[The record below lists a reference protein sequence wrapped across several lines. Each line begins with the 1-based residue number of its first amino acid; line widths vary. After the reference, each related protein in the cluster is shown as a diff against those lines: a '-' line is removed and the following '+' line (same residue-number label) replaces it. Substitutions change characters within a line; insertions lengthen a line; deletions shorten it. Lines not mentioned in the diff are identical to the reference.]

1 MTSKY
6 LSNITLSLLALTFAS
21 GSLLI
26 SSNSSAEDSG
36 VDNVS
41 ITIPVT
47 CTMVGTGMNSHTAT
61 IENGTYRG
69 DDVNGIGIGETTL
82 KAYCNDTSGFSIY
95 AIGYTNEEYGNTV
108 LKSTTLGDTYNIITG
123 TNTGPVGTEDTSNW
137 SMKLKAVSGTYTPT
151 IENGFSN
158 YSNVPTTYTKVATK
172 SSGTDMG
179 STAEGSSIKSTY
191 AAYISKTQPSDTYEG
206 KVKYTL
212 VHPASEEPLQPQPAK
227 PGKIVYHPNNSSVV
241 GTMGDQSAR
250 NNAEVELW
258 APNFKRTG
266 YGFAG
271 WNTEYDYSGTNY
283 GPNQTITAP
292 ADVQTNGL
300 SLYAVWIKS
309 AGTIQNWDGCSSLA
323 QGSTTALTDERD
335 GNTYAVAKLADGK
348 CWTIE
353 NLRLADKDASNNDIE
368 LSSTNTHNPSLPLTN
383 SWWYSSANDSDT
395 KPTSN
400 HLSASTDP
408 TATAWCKTDSSNCD
422 DQSMLA
428 TNNTAN
434 FTTNT
439 SSTQSSNI
447 YSYGNYYNWYSA
459 TAGNGTY
466 SKSSGNVSGDIC
478 PAGWHLPTGK
488 DASGDF
494 GVLDVAM
501 GGTGAYQSTAEASN
515 RWRSY
520 PNNFVYSGYAH
531 GSSVGYRGSDG
542 YYWSSSAYNSN
553 LAYVLYFY
561 SSSVTPGTIKSN
573 KYDGRVARC
582 VSGVSLFCMFVFF
595 RVPRTLQGFRECE
608 IP

>member
-1 MTSKY
+1 
-6 LSNITLSLLALTFAS
+6 
-21 GSLLI
+21 
-26 SSNSSAEDSG
+26 
-36 VDNVS
+36 
-41 ITIPVT
+41 
-47 CTMVGTGMNSHTAT
+47 MNSHTAT

-151 IENGFSN
+151 IENGYSN

-172 SSGTDMG
+172 ASGTDMG
-179 STAEGSSIKSTY
+179 SNAEGSSIKSTY

-212 VHPASEEPLQPQPAK
+212 VHPANEEPAQPLPAV
-227 PGKIVYHPNNSSVV
+227 PGKIVYHPNTSSVQ
-241 GTMGDQSAR
+241 GQMGDQTPSSSEIT
-250 NNAEVELW
+250 NGIPLW
-258 APNFKRTG
+258 ASNFKRDG

-271 WNTEYDYSGTNY
+271 WNDKFDYSGNFY

-292 ADVQTNGL
+292 ADIQTNGL

-309 AGTIQNWDGCSSLA
+309 QGTIQNWDGCDSLV
-323 QGSTTALTDERD
+323 QGSTTALIDERD

-353 NLRLADKDASNNDIE
+353 NLRLADKDSSNNDIE
-368 LSSTNTHNPSLPLTN
+368 LSSTNTHNPSLPFTN
-383 SWWYSSANDSDT
+383 SWWYNSANDSDT

-400 HLSASTDP
+400 HLSATTDP
-408 TATAWCKTDSSNCD
+408 TATAWCTTDSSNCD

-428 TNNTAN
+428 TNNTTL
-434 FTTNT
+434 FTNNT
-439 SSTQSSNI
+439 SSSYSTGSNV

-515 RWRSY
+515 RWRTY
-520 PNNFVYSGYAH
+520 PNNFVYSGIVN
-531 GSSVGYRGSDG
+531 GSSVDDRGSYG
-542 YYWSSSAYNSN
+542 YYWSSSAYRSNS
-553 LAYVLYFY
+553 AYALGFF
-561 SSSVTPGTIKSN
+561 SSFVGPGTYDVIKYYGSI
-573 KYDGRVARC
+573 VRC
-582 VSGVSLFCMFVFF
+582 VAGV
-595 RVPRTLQGFRECE
+595 
-608 IP
+608 